1 MLRPFGPALSVIY
14 ADASRALSRK
24 QEPPADYITARY
36 PAQPYKHVTGRPITA
51 LLIGEARHIIDV
63 IDDLPVHKRMFTHYS
78 QTNKVHECNIILDAP
93 TAVLHITVISNEA
106 NNDTLVLRT
115 ELLA

>member
-24 QEPPADYITARY
+24 QESPADYITARY
-36 PAQPYKHVTGRPITA
+36 PAQSYKHTADRPITA
-51 LLIGEARHIIDV
+51 LLIGEARNITYAL
-63 IDDLPVHKRMFTHYS
+63 DDLPVHKQMFDHYS
-78 QTNKVHECNIILDAP
+78 RKNKVSERNVILDAP
-93 TAVLHITVISNEA
+93 AAVLHITIMNNQA

-115 ELLA
+115 ELMA